1 MNEGKNPNLAMWQM
15 MPKLLCFKD
24 VKSPITC
31 FFIFGFICCYV
42 GYCEVDLVSWF

>member
-24 VKSPITC
+24 VESPITC
-31 FFIFGFICCYV
+31 FLFLALFV
-42 GYCEVDLVSWF
+42 VM